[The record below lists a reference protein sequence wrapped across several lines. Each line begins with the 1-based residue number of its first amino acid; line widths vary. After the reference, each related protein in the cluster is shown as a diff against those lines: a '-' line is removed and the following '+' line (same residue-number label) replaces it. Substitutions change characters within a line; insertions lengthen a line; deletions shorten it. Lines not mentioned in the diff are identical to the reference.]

1 MTTKNNFFATI
12 CKVSRAFGTTSS
24 KKEILDLIV
33 DSAIKTMKVKAA
45 SLFLLDEEKDI
56 FLTAAQRGLSKDY
69 LHSKPIHARKMV
81 DDILKKGHLAVLDA
95 TKDPRIENPKAKKKE
110 GIVSLLVV
118 PVLVSGKTIG
128 ILSLYTDSPRKFGN
142 DEIEFLSALA
152 EQGGMAV
159 ENARLI
165 EKLKEST
172 KIFLDLSASINST
185 LNLKTILQSLTKDVA
200 MTIGVK
206 AASIRLLNE
215 NRTSLQLAASY
226 GLSDKYLNKG
236 PISAEK
242 SIAEALEGKPVVVKN
257 ASTDKGVQYKKEK
270 KEEGIV
276 SILCVPIKVKDEVIG
291 VLRLYSSAAREF
303 SDYEISL
310 VTAIAHHGGLAIQN
324 AGQYLLLKNDVKDL
338 KDNTWSYRSWF

>member
-1 MTTKNNFFATI
+1 MTKKNNYFASI
-12 CKVSRAFGTTSS
+12 CKVSRAFGTASQ

-33 DSAIKTMKVKAA
+33 DSAIKTMEVKAA

-56 FLTAAQRGLSKDY
+56 FLTAAQKGLSKDY

-128 ILSLYTDSPRKFGN
+128 ILSLYTDSPRKFGA

-152 EQGGMAV
+152 EQGGMAI

-165 EKLKEST
+165 ER
-172 KIFLDLSASINST
+172 IRDFIRVFLDLSANINST
-185 LNLKTILQSLTKDVA
+185 LDLKTILQSLTKDVA
-200 MTIGVK
+200 TAIGVK

-215 NRTSLQLAASY
+215 KKTTLQLAASY

-291 VLRLYSSAAREF
+291 VLRLYSSVAREF
-303 SDYEISL
+303 SEQEIAL
-310 VTAIAHHGGLAIQN
+310 VTALANHGGLAIQN